1 MTRYDDAFEP
11 WRSLDIEAAS
21 ERAYALGVQAA
32 VDEVDR
38 EELDAV
44 RAEMDSAYARSVV
57 DLAFDEGRTEA
68 LAADATEAAAVW
80 DDLVL
85 DGDDLLDTD
94 DERGATDRSTPA
106 ALERAKLL
114 DRFDADSRD
123 ALDLPSFLQR

>member
-1 MTRYDDAFEP
+1 MTRYDEAFEP
-11 WRSLDIEAAS
+11 WTSLDIEAAS

-32 VDEVDR
+32 VGSIDR
-38 EELDAV
+38 EELGAI

-68 LAADATEAAAVW
+68 LAAGADDAMAVW
-80 DDLVL
+80 EDLVL
-85 DGDDLLDTD
+85 DAEDRLENADGGGGD
-94 DERGATDRSTPA
+94 RPTPP

-123 ALDLPSFLQR
+123 ALELPEFLQR